1 MNTHTLEVKPLNKIE
16 NSITQLTA
24 ELRLKQLNYNDLF
37 KDGLTPLESVEL
49 FLKEQLKLKEARAN
63 DLRMRRSFLPARKT
77 IDEFDFGFQRSITKE
92 QMLRLSDCSWIDD
105 AYNIMFL
112 GPPSVGNYHMAVAL
126 GYIALDKGYSVS
138 FVSLDNLIKELKTA
152 EISSASKRKMGYYKK
167 SQLII
172 IDEVGFLPV
181 SNAEANLFFTFVST
195 MHERTSIII
204 TSNKGFSEWAGF
216 LGDEVITTAILDRLV
231 FKCEVFNMSGDGY
244 RLKHRKT
251 IL

>member
-1 MNTHTLEVKPLNKIE
+1 MNKIQKSIE
-16 NSITQLTA
+16 NLTTL
-24 ELRLKQLNYNDLF
+24 LRLKQLDYGELF
-37 KDGLTPLESVEL
+37 KDGLTPMESVEIY
-49 FLKEQLKLKEARAN
+49 LKEQVRLREERATELRLK
-63 DLRMRRSFLPARKT
+63 RSYLPARKS
-77 IDEFDFGFQRSITKE
+77 IDAFDFGFQRSITKE

-112 GPPSVGNYHMAVAL
+112 GPPSVGKTHMATAL
-126 GYIALDKGYSVS
+126 GYTALDKGYSVS
-138 FVSLDNLIKELKTA
+138 FVTLDELIKQLKTA
-152 EISSASKRKMGYYKK
+152 EISPASKRRMNHYKK
-167 SQLII
+167 SDLII

-181 SNAEANLFFTFVST
+181 TNAEANLFFTFVSA
-195 MHERTSIII
+195 MHEKTSLVI

-231 FKCEVFNMSGDGY
+231 FKCEIFNMSGDGY

>member
-1 MNTHTLEVKPLNKIE
+1 MCRWEVDLLNKTE
-16 NSITQLTA
+16 SSIIKLTTA
-24 ELRLKQLNYNDLF
+24 LRLKHLNYGQLF
-37 KDGLTPLESVEL
+37 SEGLTPMQSVEL
-49 FLKEQLKLKEARAN
+49 FLKEQLKLKEERAN
-63 DLRMRRSFLPARKT
+63 ELRLKRSFLPPRKS
-77 IDEFDFGFQRSITKE
+77 IKDFDFGFQRSIAKE

-112 GPPSVGNYHMAVAL
+112 GPPSVGKTHLATSLAYE
-126 GYIALDKGYSVS
+126 ALDKGYSVS
-138 FVSLDNLIKELKTA
+138 FVTLDDLIKQLKTA
-152 EISSASKRKMGYYKK
+152 EISSASKRRMNYYKK
-167 SQLII
+167 AQLIV

-181 SNAEANLFFTFVST
+181 SNAEANLFFTFVSA
-195 MHERTSIII
+195 MHEKTSLII

-231 FKCEVFNMSGDGY
+231 FKCEIFNMSGDGY